1 MSINPGTRDD
11 EKGYFFILLFLD
23 EKKQKSFDRTE
34 LAKNP
39 KLTLKCFNSSHTP
52 KTFLNAL
59 TADFLYANYVMSG
72 NANRPLHDTSENPA
86 GNCLTSTG
94 RTE

>member
-1 MSINPGTRDD
+1 MGLKVETVPDSRLSILKDLEYIN
-11 EKGYFFILLFLD
+11 KAKYLLFLD

-59 TADFLYANYVMSG
+59 TADFLNANFVMSG
-72 NANRPLHDTSENPA
+72 MNQP
-86 GNCLTSTG
+86 
-94 RTE
+94 

>member
-1 MSINPGTRDD
+1 MTKVS
-11 EKGYFFILLFLD
+11 KKQKQLFFLLFLD
-23 EKKQKSFDRTE
+23 EKKQKSTGRTE

-59 TADFLYANYVMSG
+59 TADFLNANYVMSEIL
-72 NANRPLHDTSENPA
+72 RPSTS
-86 GNCLTSTG
+86 SG
-94 RTE
+94 RTGEAS